1 MTPQQRLTHART
13 YIAELHDLA
22 ATLPDHHELRVLQ
35 LHDQV
40 LARAD
45 DWLLSRLGRGGLL
58 TELVAGL
65 LDLYSPPHTSADQPA
80 PTPTEAHA

>member
-1 MTPQQRLTHART
+1 MTPQQRVTTARA

-22 ATLPDHHELRVLQ
+22 TSLPDHHELAVLH

-58 TELVAGL
+58 TDLVRGL
-65 LDLYSPPHTSADQPA
+65 LDLYAPEPAVQQA
-80 PTPTEAHA
+80 PTPQEAHA